1 MPSSSNIKV
10 YTLKNDEIVVSDSYK
25 PHHKKY
31 LTWIKLRT
39 PEKKTLEQV
48 ARICNID
55 ISDIEDFLED
65 DERGRVEM
73 DDYVQIVYNTPKKD
87 LDEIEEIAI
96 FVFNNLIVTVEKEP
110 ILPIK
115 MIKEKL
121 HNKQLKELFKE
132 EEEGFL
138 YYFLNEINEAFERR
152 INEFKEKTIGISSKE
167 VIDRKVL
174 SDLYKQN
181 ITLIHYNQALLTNAD
196 TLKNL
201 KKIKYKHFNKDSI
214 EYFEDLHNDT
224 LLLID
229 KEKIQRE
236 IITNIFN
243 AQSILSNQK
252 TNEFVNKLTV
262 ITIIL
267 MIPTL
272 ISGIFGMNFKLPFQN
287 HPHAFGLTIFI
298 MIGFALA
305 SLLLARKLRW
315 I

>member
-1 MPSSSNIKV
+1 
-10 YTLKNDEIVVSDSYK
+10 LKNDEIVVSDSYK